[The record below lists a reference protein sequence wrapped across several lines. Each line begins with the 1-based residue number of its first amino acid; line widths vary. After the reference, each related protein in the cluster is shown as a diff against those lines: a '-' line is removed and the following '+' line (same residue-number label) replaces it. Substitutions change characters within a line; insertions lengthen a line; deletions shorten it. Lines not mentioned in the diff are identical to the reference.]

1 MEAVNILHVVT
12 GLALA
17 LTLGGMTF
25 FSAVLAPLVFIKL
38 PPETAGSF
46 IRQVFPWYYLSMAAT
61 TLIALTALLFVPGM
75 MAALGALLTAM
86 VLAGFVIARQVL
98 MPKINR
104 ARDAMLAGDQ
114 AAGPRF
120 NRLHRLSVMINACQ
134 WLAVF
139 AALTLVLL

>member
-1 MEAVNILHVVT
+1 METTNIPQIVT

-17 LTLGGMTF
+17 LTFGGMTF

-38 PPETAGSF
+38 PLDTAGSF

-61 TLIALTALLFVPGM
+61 TLVALAALLFVPGVV
-75 MAALGALLTAM
+75 AAWGAWLTAL
-86 VLAGFVIARQVL
+86 VLVGFVFARQIL
-98 MPKINR
+98 MPRINR
-104 ARDAMLAGDQ
+104 ARDAMLSGDRASGQ
-114 AAGPRF
+114 RF
-120 NRLHRLSVMINACQ
+120 NRLHRLSVVVNACQ